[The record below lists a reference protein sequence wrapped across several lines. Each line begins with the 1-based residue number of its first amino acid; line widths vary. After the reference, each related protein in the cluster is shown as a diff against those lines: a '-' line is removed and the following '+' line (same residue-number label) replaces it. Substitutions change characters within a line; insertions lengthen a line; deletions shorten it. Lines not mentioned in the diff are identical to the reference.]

1 MFRFLRR
8 VFIILILFVIV
19 FFIFRM
25 IKPEATSR
33 FVDRVK
39 WIPTTVSSRFHRE
52 KKTWIVINWDTTY
65 SSWNFESNDD
75 FNIDTDISVKT
86 NKTDK
91 TSKTNKWMNDN
102 DKLWLEEFN
111 REINSILASGNNNEN
126 SITWNTD
133 WDNNAEET
141 VVVEPE
147 LDIVVV
153 PEPDIVVEQESNTT
167 NDKES
172 TWNLAEIIWNVLD
185 NWNNNQQNNSSNNSN
200 TTQKPKQVNTS
211 TILTEQ
217 QWWDCAEAW
226 LTVQD
231 CEDLVRDFWNYN

>member
-33 FVDRVK
+33 FVDKVK

-65 SSWNFESNDD
+65 SSWNFELNDD
-75 FNIDTDISVKT
+75 FNIDTDISVNT
-86 NKTDK
+86 NKTD
-91 TSKTNKWMNDN
+91 KTNKWMNDN

-111 REINSILASGNNNEN
+111 REINSILASGNNEN
-126 SITWNTD
+126 SIIWNSD

-147 LDIVVV
+147 PDIVVV

-172 TWNLAEIIWNVLD
+172 SSNLAEIIWNTLND
-185 NWNNNQQNNSSNNSN
+185 WDSNQQESSSNQSS
-200 TTQKPKQVNTS
+200 TSTRQTNTS